1 MYYIIYP
8 LLYLISLLPFFIIY
22 GLSNFLAFALYNL
35 AGYRK
40 DVVLYNLE
48 IAFPEKTLAE
58 RKIIAKKF
66 YRNLI
71 DNFLEAIKL
80 LSMSNKELNKRAKI
94 DLSSCQEII
103 DSGNNIQFHCG
114 HQMNW
119 EYGNLVIAQQ
129 LTIPWV
135 GVYMKISNKALDKI
149 FYNLRSKTGTKLIAS
164 REFKSKM
171 HAVFQNQ
178 YSLGLAADQKPG
190 IPTKGSWLYF
200 FSKATPFVN
209 GPDKGARLNN
219 TAVVF
224 VNFVKI
230 KRGFYE
236 FVPHVIKSRG
246 AEFEP
251 NEVTLRY
258 RDFLEQSIREHPDN
272 YLWTHKRWKY
282 DWKSDYAN
290 LWIDYLPMPEDSKGI
305 KKGGLKINPPE

>member
-40 DVVLYNLE
+40 DVVLYNLG
-48 IAFPEKTLAE
+48 IAFPEKTFAE
-58 RKIIAKKF
+58 RKKIAKKF

-80 LSMSNKELNKRAKI
+80 LSMSNNELNKRAKI
-94 DLSSCQEII
+94 DLSNCEEII
-103 DSGNNIQFHCG
+103 ESGKNIQFHCG

-119 EYGNLVIAQQ
+119 EYGNLVIAQE
-129 LTIPWV
+129 LRIPWV
-135 GVYMKISNKALDKI
+135 GIYMKISNKALDKI
-149 FYNLRSKTGTKLIAS
+149 FYNLRSKTGTQLIAS

-171 HAVFQNQ
+171 HSVFQNQ
-178 YSLGLAADQKPG
+178 YTLGLAADQKPG

-200 FSKATPFVN
+200 FSKATPFVT
-209 GPDKGARLNN
+209 GPDKGARLPN

-224 VNFVKI
+224 VNFVKS

-236 FVPHVIKSRG
+236 FIPTVIKSRG

-258 RDFLEQSIREHPDN
+258 RDFLEQTIREHPDN

-282 DWKSDYAN
+282 DWKPEYAKN
-290 LWIDYLPMPEDSKGI
+290 WIDNLPMPTDSSGI
-305 KKGGLKINPPE
+305 KKGGLKTNPPE

>member
-8 LLYLISLLPFFIIY
+8 ILYLISLLPFFIIY
-22 GLSNFLAFALYNL
+22 GISNFLSFVLYNL

-40 DVVLYNLE
+40 EVVLYNLA

-58 RKIIAKKF
+58 RKKIAKKF

-80 LSMSNKELNKRAKI
+80 LSMSSKELAKRAKI
-94 DLSSCQEII
+94 DLRNCKEII
-103 DSGNNIQFHCG
+103 ASGKNIQFHCG

-119 EYGNLVIAQQ
+119 EYGNLVIAKE
-129 LTIPWV
+129 LPIPWV

-149 FYNLRSKTGTKLIAS
+149 FYNLRSRNGTKLVAA
-164 REFKSKM
+164 REFKNKR
-171 HAVFQNQ
+171 HEVFGSQ

-209 GPDKGARLNN
+209 GPDKGARLEN

-236 FVPHVIKSRG
+236 FETTVVESKG
-246 AEFEP
+246 EVFEP
-251 NEVTLRY
+251 NEITLRY
-258 RDFLEQSIREHPDN
+258 RDFLEETIRSHPDN

-282 DWKSDYAN
+282 DWKPDYAS
-290 LWIDYLPMPEDSKGI
+290 LWIDTLPMPADVS
-305 KKGGLKINPPE
+305 GLKKVD

>member
-22 GLSNFLAFALYNL
+22 GLSNFLAFVLYNL

-40 DVVLYNLE
+40 GVVLHNLQ
-48 IAFPEKTLAE
+48 IAFPEKSLAE
-58 RKIIAKKF
+58 RKKIAKNF

-71 DNFLEAIKL
+71 DTFLESIKL
-80 LSMSNKELNKRAKI
+80 LSMSDNELNKRAKI
-94 DLSSCQEII
+94 DISNCKDII
-103 DSGNNIQFHCG
+103 ASGKNIQFHCG

-119 EYGNLVIAQQ
+119 EYGNLVIAQK
-129 LTIPWV
+129 LPIPWV

-149 FYNLRSKTGTKLIAS
+149 FYNLRSKNGTQLVAS
-164 REFKSKM
+164 KEFKEKR
-171 HAVFQNQ
+171 HTVFQNQ
-178 YSLGLAADQKPG
+178 YTLGLAADQKPAS
-190 IPTKGSWLYF
+190 PNRGSWLYF
-200 FSKATPFVN
+200 FTKATPFVN
-209 GPDKGARLNN
+209 GPDKGARLPN

-230 KRGFYE
+230 RRGFYE
-236 FVPHVIKSRG
+236 FVTHVIKSKG

-258 RDFLEQSIREHPDN
+258 RDFLEQTIRDNPDN

-282 DWKSDYAN
+282 DWKPEYAN
-290 LWIDYLPMPEDSKGI
+290 SWIDNSPMPTEANGI
-305 KKGGLKINPPE
+305 KKVD

>member
-8 LLYLISLLPFFIIY
+8 ILYLISLLPFFIIY
-22 GLSNFLAFALYNL
+22 GLSNFIAFVLYNL

-40 DVVLYNLE
+40 EVVLNNLQ

-58 RKIIAKKF
+58 RKKIAKKF

-71 DNFLEAIKL
+71 DTFLESIKL
-80 LSMSNKELNKRAKI
+80 LSLSDKELNKRAKI

-103 DSGNNIQFHCG
+103 ASGKNIQFHCG

-119 EYGNLVIAQQ
+119 EYGNLAIAEA
-129 LTIPWV
+129 LTIPWA

-149 FYNLRSKTGTKLIAS
+149 FYDLRGKRGTILVGS

-171 HAVFQNQ
+171 HSVFQNQ
-178 YSLGLAADQKPG
+178 YTLGLAADQKPG
-190 IPTKGSWLYF
+190 IPTKGSWMYF
-200 FSKATPFVN
+200 FTKATPFVN
-209 GPDKGARLNN
+209 GPDKGARLPN

-224 VNFVKI
+224 VNFVKS

-236 FVPHVIKSRG
+236 FVPTVIESWG
-246 AEFEP
+246 VEFEP
-251 NEVTLRY
+251 NEVSLRY
-258 RDFLEQSIREHPDN
+258 RDFLEESIRSHPDN

-282 DWKSDYAN
+282 DWKPEYAK
-290 LWIDYLPMPEDSKGI
+290 LWIDNSPMPVDSSGI
-305 KKGGLKINPPE
+305 KKVD